1 MPTKERTMP
10 IHPRKNNY
18 GEQVHL
24 HNPSTA
30 TAMRT
35 WHDDEA
41 TATCLPDGELPPT
54 LHGIALQPWLD
65 TPHSCEGWNHDTGIN
80 LDLPEA
86 CMVEL
91 DKKIA
96 AGAVIIEPD
105 GRVWVTHPSNQFGGY
120 QVTFPKGRQEPGLS
134 LQATAIKECWEETG
148 LRIRIHSLLGDF
160 KRTATL
166 TRLYLAERV
175 SGTPA
180 SMGWE
185 SQAVSLAPLL
195 ALGSLLNGAADKPV
209 LAALQ
214 KNLHSLK
221 HFGEPFGGYR
231 PIAQQRGQD

>member
-1 MPTKERTMP
+1 M
-10 IHPRKNNY
+10 
-18 GEQVHL
+18 
-24 HNPSTA
+24 
-30 TAMRT
+30 
-35 WHDDEA
+35 
-41 TATCLPDGELPPT
+41 
-54 LHGIALQPWLD
+54 
-65 TPHSCEGWNHDTGIN
+65 
-80 LDLPEA
+80 
-86 CMVEL
+86 
-91 DKKIA
+91 
-96 AGAVIIEPD
+96 
-105 GRVWVTHPSNQFGGY
+105 
-120 QVTFPKGRQEPGLS
+120 TFPKGRQEPGLS

-185 SQAVSLAPLL
+185 SQAVSLAPLV

-214 KNLHSLK
+214 KALHSLK

-231 PIAQQRGQD
+231 PIAQRRGQD